1 VSPRVGIDLEPGIHL
16 SRTLPD
22 LDLLDVA
29 YGAVHGGA
37 QIIMLP
43 VIAVVAATAY
53 TPAMFKRP
61 GLPLLALKA
70 EITDVDR
77 VPALGNDP
85 DRIVVTGENNQSVAD
100 AGYAAEQTARVVRS
114 GQEVGILCEP
124 EAAPLKELAR
134 AKAHWA
140 YLPTMRAYQA
150 QTAEECQM
158 EIARLQS
165 AAVAANRLHLRV
177 ALFGPT
183 GRYLPAA
190 LSQVLHVEEIYPVPD
205 LWSLALRLGWEKAV
219 SEYQL
224 WLR

>member
-1 VSPRVGIDLEPGIHL
+1 VSVRVGIDLEPGIHL

-43 VIAVVAATAY
+43 VIAVIAATAY

-61 GLPLLALKA
+61 GLPLLALKV
-70 EITDVDR
+70 EIMDVDR

-85 DRIVVTGENNQSVAD
+85 DRIFITGESGQSVAD
-100 AGYAAEQTARVVRS
+100 TGYAGEQAARVIRS
-114 GQEVGILCEP
+114 GQEVGVLCEP

-140 YLPTMRAYQA
+140 YFSTARAYQA
-150 QTAEECQM
+150 QNAEECQM
-158 EIARLQS
+158 EIAQLQS

-183 GRYLPAA
+183 GRHLPAV
-190 LSQVLHVEEIYPVPD
+190 LSQVPHVEEIYPVPD
-205 LWSLALRLGWEKAV
+205 LWSLALRLGWEQAV
-219 SEYQL
+219 SEYQH

>member
-1 VSPRVGIDLEPGIHL
+1 MSLRIGIDLEPGIHL
-16 SRTLPD
+16 ARALPD

-37 QIIMLP
+37 QVIMLP
-43 VIAVVAATAY
+43 VIAVVAAIPH

-61 GLPLLALKA
+61 GLPLLVLKA

-77 VPALGNDP
+77 IPALGDDP
-85 DRIVVTGENNQSVAD
+85 DRIVVTGENGQCVAD
-100 AGYAAEQTARVVRS
+100 AAFAAEHVVRVVRS
-114 GQEVGILCEP
+114 GQEVGVLCEP

-140 YLPTMRAYQA
+140 YFSTARAYQA
-150 QTAEECQM
+150 RSAEETQM

-183 GRYLPAA
+183 GRHLPSA
-190 LSQVLHVEEIYPVPD
+190 LTNVPHAEEIYPVPD

-219 SEYQL
+219 SEFQI